1 MTEID
6 ILHRRRE
13 LVLLSAELQR
23 AAIARRLARIEVNP
37 ARVALGYAAK
47 VVSRPMLLKA
57 GSAAVAFAV
66 RAYRRR
72 SARKRDAASR
82 NNATKTNP

>member
-1 MTEID
+1 MTEIEM
-6 ILHRRRE
+6 LRKRRE

-23 AAIARRLARIEVNP
+23 TTIARRLSRIDANP

-47 VVSRPMLLKA
+47 VASRPVLLTLGTKA
-57 GSAAVAFAV
+57 VRLAL

-72 SARKRDAASR
+72 SEKKGRH
-82 NNATKTNP
+82 

>member
-1 MTEID
+1 MTEIEV
-6 ILHRRRE
+6 LRKRKE

-23 AAIARRLARIEVNP
+23 TTIARRLSRIDANP

-47 VVSRPMLLKA
+47 VASRPMLLTL
-57 GSAAVAFAV
+57 GTRAVRLAL

-72 SARKRDAASR
+72 SDKKGRH
-82 NNATKTNP
+82 

>member
-1 MTEID
+1 MTEIE

-23 AAIARRLARIEVNP
+23 ATIARRLARIDANP

-47 VVSRPMLLKA
+47 VASRPVLLTLGTKA
-57 GSAAVAFAV
+57 VRLAV

-72 SARKRDAASR
+72 AERKRPPS
-82 NNATKTNP
+82 KTNQP

>member
-1 MTEID
+1 MTEIEM
-6 ILHRRRE
+6 LRKRRE

-23 AAIARRLARIEVNP
+23 TTIARRLSRIDANP

-47 VVSRPMLLKA
+47 VASRPMLLTL
-57 GSAAVAFAV
+57 GTRAVRLAL

-72 SARKRDAASR
+72 SDKKGRH
-82 NNATKTNP
+82 

>member
-1 MTEID
+1 MTEIEM
-6 ILHRRRE
+6 LRKRRE

-23 AAIARRLARIEVNP
+23 TTIARRLSRIDANP

-47 VVSRPMLLKA
+47 VASRPMLLTL
-57 GSAAVAFAV
+57 GTRAVRLAL

-72 SARKRDAASR
+72 SGKKGRH
-82 NNATKTNP
+82 

>member
-57 GSAAVAFAV
+57 GSAAVAIAV

-72 SARKRDAASR
+72 SVRKRDAVPE
-82 NNATKTNP
+82 TNP

>member
-23 AAIARRLARIEVNP
+23 ATIARRLARIDVNP
-37 ARVALGYAAK
+37 ARVALGYAARA
-47 VVSRPMLLKA
+47 VSRPILLQA

-72 SARKRDAASR
+72 SARKSDAVSKVV
-82 NNATKTNP
+82 ATQK

>member
-1 MTEID
+1 MTEIEV
-6 ILHRRRE
+6 LRKRKE

-23 AAIARRLARIEVNP
+23 TTIARRLSRIDANP

-47 VVSRPMLLKA
+47 VASRPMLFTLGTKA
-57 GSAAVAFAV
+57 ARLAL

-72 SARKRDAASR
+72 SEKKGRHM
-82 NNATKTNP
+82 NNSTP

>member
-1 MTEID
+1 MTEIE

-23 AAIARRLARIEVNP
+23 ATIARRLARIDTNP

-47 VVSRPMLLKA
+47 VASRPVLLTLGAKA
-57 GSAAVAFAV
+57 VRLAV

-72 SARKRDAASR
+72 AERKRAPS
-82 NNATKTNP
+82 KTNQP

>member
-6 ILHRRRE
+6 MLQRRRE

-23 AAIARRLARIEVNP
+23 ATIARRLSRIEANP

-47 VVSRPMLLKA
+47 VASRPLLL
-57 GSAAVAFAV
+57 GLGTRAVRLAV

-72 SARKRDAASR
+72 SEKKGRH
-82 NNATKTNP
+82 

>member
-1 MTEID
+1 MTEIEV
-6 ILHRRRE
+6 LRKRRE

-23 AAIARRLARIEVNP
+23 ATIARRLARIDSNP

-47 VVSRPMLLKA
+47 VASRPVLVTL
-57 GSAAVAFAV
+57 GTRAVRLAL

-72 SARKRDAASR
+72 SEKNGRH
-82 NNATKTNP
+82 

>member
-1 MTEID
+1 MTEIEM
-6 ILHRRRE
+6 LRKRRE

-23 AAIARRLARIEVNP
+23 TTIARRLSRIDANP

-47 VVSRPMLLKA
+47 VASRPMLLTL
-57 GSAAVAFAV
+57 GTRAVRLAL

-72 SARKRDAASR
+72 SEKKGRH
-82 NNATKTNP
+82 

>member
-6 ILHRRRE
+6 TLHRRRE

-23 AAIARRLARIEVNP
+23 ATITRRLARIDGNP
-37 ARVALGYAAK
+37 ARVAIGYAAK
-47 VVSRPMLLKA
+47 VVRRPLLLTLGAKA
-57 GSAAVAFAV
+57 MRLAV

-72 SARKRDAASR
+72 SERKRTPTLK
-82 NNATKTNP
+82 NQP

>member
-72 SARKRDAASR
+72 SVRKRDAVPE
-82 NNATKTNP
+82 TNP

>member
-1 MTEID
+1 MTEIEM
-6 ILHRRRE
+6 LRKRRE

-23 AAIARRLARIEVNP
+23 TTIARRLSRIDANP

-47 VVSRPMLLKA
+47 VASRPVLLTLGTKA
-57 GSAAVAFAV
+57 VRLAL

-72 SARKRDAASR
+72 SGKKGRH
-82 NNATKTNP
+82 